1 MQIVESRFENLF
13 QTFSRS
19 LFGFGF
25 LRRSTAYVPIGVLTR
40 LYRFHPWNRT
50 TYIRVGVPLQF
61 FLLQDLALILL
72 IHPLLPCLVY
82 ARSILR

>member
-1 MQIVESRFENLF
+1 MFFTPTLTLGFGFLRR
-13 QTFSRS
+13 SRS

-61 FLLQDLALILL
+61 FLLQDLAL
-72 IHPLLPCLVY
+72 
-82 ARSILR
+82 